1 MSDTIPAALDH
12 AILPGVAL
20 GYAPVIDRQRAI
32 ACTRLT
38 LIPLRADAK
47 VDQADLLAALAAVWP
62 QGGELLNP
70 QGEALLG
77 ALLNEPP
84 AQPVQIEVPAFIAAD
99 AAHAGRAPRRR
110 A

>member
-84 AQPVQIEVPAFIAAD
+84 AQPVDRKSVV
-99 AAHAGRAPRRR
+99 
-110 A
+110 